1 MRGRKTLVLVLAVVL
16 ATCWTE
22 RATAQ
27 NRTSSNLERFQLFS
41 FCLPMALIVEELSD
55 GAAEIELTEERIQ
68 TMAESRLRAARLFT
82 STTSADTYL
91 YVRVTVVGGAF
102 SMNLAFNKRVSD
114 SLSGES
120 FRAATWN
127 SDSTGTHGRNADYI
141 LQGLSERLD
150 RFVLEYLRVNEAAC
164 G

>member
-1 MRGRKTLVLVLAVVL
+1 MRGRKALVLVLAVVL

-55 GAAEIELTEERIQ
+55 DAAEIELTEERIQ

-82 STTSADTYL
+82 STTPADTYL
-91 YVRVTVVGGAF
+91 YVRVSVVEVAF

>member
-16 ATCWTE
+16 ATWTE

-27 NRTSSNLERFQLFS
+27 NLTLANYERFQLFS
-41 FCLPMALIVEELSD
+41 GCLPMALIVEGLSD

-82 STTSADTYL
+82 STTSAGTYL
-91 YVRVTVVGGAF
+91 YVRVSVGGGMF
-102 SMNLAFNKRVSD
+102 SMRLEFQKRVSD

-120 FRAATWN
+120 FITGTWN
-127 SDSTGTHGRNADYI
+127 SGHIGTHGRNADYI

-150 RFVLEYLRVNEAAC
+150 RFRPGVLARE
-164 G
+164 

>member
-27 NRTSSNLERFQLFS
+27 NRTSSNFERFQLFS
-41 FCLPMALIVEELSD
+41 FCRPMALIVGELSD
-55 GAAEIELTEERIQ
+55 DAAEIELTEERIQ

-82 STTSADTYL
+82 STLFDTVL
-91 YVRVTVVGGAF
+91 YVEVSVIGLAF
-102 SMNLAFNKRVSD
+102 SYRLEFGKRVSD

-120 FRAATWN
+120 FLAGTWDR
-127 SDSTGTHGRNADYI
+127 SGTGTHGRDANYI
-141 LQGLSERLD
+141 LQGLSENLD